1 MGEILLGVNGQSDCG
16 TGQATEILIDADES
30 DADESDADESDADES
45 LLKSLL
51 HQTPVKLAF

>member
-1 MGEILLGVNGQSDCG
+1 MLGVNGQSDCG

-30 DADESDADESDADES
+30 DADES